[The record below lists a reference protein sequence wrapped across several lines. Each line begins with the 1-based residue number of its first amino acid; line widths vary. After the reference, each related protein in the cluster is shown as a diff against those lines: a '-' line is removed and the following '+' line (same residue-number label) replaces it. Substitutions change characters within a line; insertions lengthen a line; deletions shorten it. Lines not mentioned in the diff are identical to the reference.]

1 MNQEN
6 IWCLILHNKVRGQ
19 EKKIPTLKESLN
31 DLHGH
36 MAEYSDIGKEH
47 THSRRSI

>member
-19 EKKIPTLKESLN
+19 EKNTYTKGIVK
-31 DLHGH
+31 
-36 MAEYSDIGKEH
+36 
-47 THSRRSI
+47 RSPWTYGRI